1 MSGRIMKASELVE
14 RLQTL
19 MAEHGD
25 LEVYSV
31 CDWAIVGDARYEL
44 MEYAT
49 GILGQP
55 HFLLEQ

>member
-1 MSGRIMKASELVE
+1 MKASELVE